1 MSLALYDD
9 HFIKPVE
16 EYNREP
22 DLLSYYVDAA
32 SNYLTISTGKPLEEC
47 RTFVKD
53 NLKPGGLFPFKD
65 PKVLYLDREEN
76 GDRVRKETT
85 LNRYLRS
92 SVQENEIIAPTFTT
106 YVSAEKDRSL
116 LSIYIE
122 TNVAK
127 RDVAKIAYFK
137 AKAEKNTL
145 LESVKKVEQT
155 GRKLANNA
163 MSGAHV
169 SPSTPLFN
177 KSAHSTLT
185 STCRITSAYGNAN
198 NEKFITG
205 NRHYFNHHIVL
216 NNITAVITT
225 IDYVALEEVM
235 TKYNIHYPTHIEV
248 MEGITYSSSL
258 YWWDKEKLRVIGE
271 YVAKLNPLQC
281 AAFLY
286 SGDAYH
292 LRKHNEVMVRE
303 FLDSLSKR
311 VNGIHSDPMS
321 PISNAPAAYID
332 LAHQICYNETKG
344 IGKDYSK
351 IKETEAL
358 HTLALT
364 VENIATT
371 IHSYADLIKILWMP
385 ETVPASVAN
394 FPSSV
399 RRSAITGDTDSTIFT
414 VQDWVI
420 WHTGTIKFTDTFRRI
435 YATVV
440 FLAATTITHLLAKM
454 SANIGIEKKN
464 IFTIQMKS
472 EYSFDVFIPTQLGKH
487 YFACMSCQE
496 GNVKQE
502 LEYEIKGVGLRSAN
516 APVEIIA
523 MAKKMMQDII
533 ADTMER
539 GEIVLFDYLK
549 RVADIEREIVRSVKA
564 GELTYLRSGSIK
576 DAGSY
581 AGEPRNSP
589 YQNHF
594 FWNEVFGV
602 DYGMMPEP
610 AYGTRKVPVN
620 VDTPTKLKSYLAS
633 LPEGDFKIRMTNY
646 LVKNEKTTIG
656 VFNFPSDILV
666 SKGIPKEVFSI
677 IDYTKLQLDIC
688 RIFYIILETL
698 GYYAIGDKNKRL
710 ISNNCF

>member
-9 HFIKPVE
+9 HFINAAATYV
-16 EYNREP
+16 REP
-22 DLLSYYVDAA
+22 DVLTYYVEDTA
-32 SNYLTISTGKPLEEC
+32 NFLTISTGKPLAEC
-47 RTFVKD
+47 RAFVKA
-53 NLKPGGLFPFKD
+53 NLKSDGLFPFKD
-65 PKVLYLDREEN
+65 PKVEYLDRVEN

-85 LNRYLRS
+85 LHRYLQS
-92 SVQENEIIAPTFTT
+92 SVKADEIIAPTFTT

-122 TNVAK
+122 TNVGK
-127 RDVAKIAYFK
+127 RAVAKKAYFAAK
-137 AKAEKNTL
+137 AKKETL
-145 LESVKKVEQT
+145 LENVKKIEQT

-169 SPSTPLFN
+169 SASTPLYN

-185 STCRITSAYGNAN
+185 STCRVTSAYGNAN

-205 NRHYFNHHIVL
+205 NRHYFNYHIVL
-216 NNITAVITT
+216 NNITSVITN
-225 IDYVALEEVM
+225 IDYVALEKVM
-235 TKYNIHYPTHIEV
+235 TKYVLHYPTQHEV
-248 MEGITYSSSL
+248 MEGIMYSASL
-258 YWWDKEKLRVIGE
+258 YWWDEEKIKIVRT
-271 YVAKLNPLQC
+271 YVERLNPLQR

-286 SGDAYH
+286 SGDAFH
-292 LRKHNEVMVRE
+292 LRKHNEVMVRT
-303 FLDSLSKR
+303 FLEALSRR
-311 VNGIHSDPMS
+311 VTGIHETPMV
-321 PISNAPAAYID
+321 PIKSAPDSYID
-332 LAHQICYNETKG
+332 LAHQLCYHETKG
-344 IGKDYSK
+344 IGKDYDK
-351 IKETEAL
+351 IKDKPAI

-364 VENIATT
+364 VENIANT
-371 IHSYADLIKILWMP
+371 IHAYADLIKVLWTP
-385 ETVPASVAN
+385 EIAPASVGS

-420 WHTGTIKFTDTFRRI
+420 WYTGSIKFTDTFRGI
-435 YATVV
+435 YAAVV
-440 FLAATTITHLLAKM
+440 FLAANTITHLLAKM
-454 SANIGIEKKN
+454 SANLGIEKKN
-464 IFTIQMKS
+464 IFTIKMKS
-472 EYSFDVFIPTQLGKH
+472 EYSFDVFVPTQLGKH

-496 GNVKQE
+496 GNVKEE

-533 ADTMER
+533 ADTMDR
-539 GEIVLFDYLK
+539 GEVIIFDYLK
-549 RVADIEREIVRSVKA
+549 RVADIEREIVRSVQA
-564 GELTYLRSGSIK
+564 GELTYLRRGSIK

-581 AGEPRNSP
+581 AKDPRESP

-594 FWNEVFGV
+594 FWNEVFGP

-610 AYGTRKVPVN
+610 SYGTRKVPVN
-620 VDTPTKLKSYLAS
+620 VDTPTKLKQYLAS
-633 LPEGDFKIRMTNY
+633 LPEGDFKVRMTDY

-656 VFNFPSDILV
+656 VFNFPADILG
-666 SKGIPKEVFSI
+666 SKGIPKEVFTI

-710 ISNNCF
+710 ISNNGF